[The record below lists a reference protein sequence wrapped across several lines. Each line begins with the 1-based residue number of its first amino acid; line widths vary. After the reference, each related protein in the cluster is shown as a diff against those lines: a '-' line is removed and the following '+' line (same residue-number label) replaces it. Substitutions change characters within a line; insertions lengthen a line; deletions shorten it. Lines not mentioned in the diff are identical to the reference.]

1 LKGPGRGEEVQK
13 RRLISVGTALI
24 LLGAAC
30 GGDGGGGGGGDGDDL
45 VVGALV
51 TLTGEFGSW
60 GEDHLTNFEMAA
72 EDVNAAGLL
81 PGGSELKLVV
91 EDESGTAEG
100 AVRAAQKMVEV
111 NGVQAIVGPSS
122 TSMVAL
128 EPVAV
133 RNQIPI
139 ISPAAGTVRLDTVG
153 GEWLFRTYPSD
164 SAEGAAVAT
173 YALDQGFDTMSILAL
188 NEESPQG
195 IVKVVE
201 QRFEEAGG
209 DIAVRVDFDSGQP
222 SYQAQVNEAV
232 SANPAMLYLA
242 GGEESG
248 TTIIREIR
256 QTGYTGPMGVNG
268 DLTSP
273 GFLKDVGPELM
284 EGACGG
290 QATPDESTPVF
301 DEYAQEYKQVANEET
316 YVTMPNAYDALTV
329 IALAAVAGG
338 DTSGETIQA
347 NLRDVAGPP
356 GVEVTTFEEGAKALA
371 DGEDIDYTGPSGV
384 VDFDETGTSPLPFSI
399 YCVQSGKW
407 RKAVTYQPE
416 ELQS

>member
-1 LKGPGRGEEVQK
+1 MKF
-13 RRLISVGTALI
+13 RRLMAVAVAVMLV
-24 LLGAAC
+24 GAAC
-30 GGDGGGGGGGDGDDL
+30 GDDGGSGGGGGGDNL
-45 VVGALV
+45 SIGALV

-60 GEDHLTNFEMAA
+60 GEDHVTNFEMAA
-72 EDVNAAGLL
+72 EDINAAGML
-81 PGGSELKLVV
+81 PGGAEMELVV
-91 EDESGTAEG
+91 EDEGATAEG

-133 RNQIPI
+133 RNHIPI
-139 ISPAAGTVRLDTVG
+139 ISPAAGTVRLDSVG

-173 YALDQGFDTMSILAL
+173 YAIDNGVSTMSILAL

-209 DIAVRVDFDSGQP
+209 EVVSRVDFDSGQP
-222 SYQAQVNEAV
+222 SYQAQVSEAL
-232 SANPAMLYLA
+232 SGDPDMLYLA
-242 GGEESG
+242 AGEESG

-256 QTGYTGPMGVNG
+256 QAGYSGPMGVNG

-273 GFLKDVGPELM
+273 GFLKDVGADLM

-290 QATPDESTPVF
+290 QATPDESTPLF
-301 DEYAQEYKQVANEET
+301 ADYAQEYKDVANEDT

-329 IALAAVAGG
+329 IALASVAG
-338 DTSGETIQA
+338 DDVSGATIQE

-356 GVEVTTFEEGAKALA
+356 GVEVTSFEEGAQALQ

-384 VDFDETGTSPLPFSI
+384 VDFDDSGTSPLPFSI
-399 YCVQSGKW
+399 YCVEKGKW
-407 RKAVTYQPE
+407 DQVTTYQPE

>member
-1 LKGPGRGEEVQK
+1 VQK
-13 RRLISVGTALI
+13 RRLIAVITGLVLVA
-24 LLGAAC
+24 AAC
-30 GGDGGGGGGGDGDDL
+30 GEGDGGGGGDGGDDL

-81 PGGSELKLVV
+81 PGGGELKLVV
-91 EDESGTAEG
+91 EDEGATAEV
-100 AVRAAQKMVEV
+100 AVRTAQKMVEV
-111 NGVQAIVGPSS
+111 NDVQAIVGPSS

-139 ISPAAGTVRLDTVG
+139 ISPAAGTVRLDAVG

-164 SAEGAAVAT
+164 SAEGSAVAT
-173 YALDQGFDTMSILAL
+173 YALDKGFETMSILAL

-201 QRFEEAGG
+201 QRFTEAGG
-209 DIAVRVDFDSGQP
+209 EIPARVDYDSGQP

-232 SANPAMLYLA
+232 SANPEMLYLA

-256 QTGYTGPMGVNG
+256 QAGYEGPMGVNG

-290 QATPDESTPVF
+290 QATPDESTPLF
-301 DEYAQEYKQVANEET
+301 ADYAREYKQEANEDT

-338 DTSGETIQA
+338 DTSGATIQEH
-347 NLRDVAGPP
+347 LRDVAGPP
-356 GVEVTTFEEGAKALA
+356 GVEVTSFEEGAKALE
-371 DGEDIDYTGPSGV
+371 DGDDIDYTGPSGV

-399 YCVQSGKW
+399 YCVENGKW
-407 RKAVTYQPE
+407 RKEITYQPE

>member
-1 LKGPGRGEEVQK
+1 MVNRKL
-13 RRLISVGTALI
+13 VGALMVFM
-24 LLGAAC
+24 LLAAAC
-30 GGDGGGGGGGDGDDL
+30 ASDDGGSGGGGDDM

-60 GEDHLTNFEMAA
+60 GEDHTTNFELAA
-72 EDVNAAGLL
+72 EDINAAGAL
-81 PGGSELKLVV
+81 PGGAELKLVV
-91 EDESGTAEG
+91 EDESPTAEG

-111 NGVQAIVGPSS
+111 NGVSAIVGPSS
-122 TSMVAL
+122 TAMVAL
-128 EPVAV
+128 EPIAV

-164 SAEGAAVAT
+164 SAEGAAIAT
-173 YALDQGFDTMSILAL
+173 YAVDNGFETMSILAL

-201 QRFEEAGG
+201 ERFTEAGG
-209 DIAVRVDFDSGQP
+209 EIAARVDFDSGQP
-222 SYQAQVNEAV
+222 SYQAQVSEAL
-232 SANPAMLYLA
+232 SADPDMLYLA
-242 GGEESG
+242 AGEESG

-256 QTGYTGPMGVNG
+256 QAGFDGTMGVNG

-273 GFLKDVGPELM
+273 GFLKDVGADLM
-284 EGACGG
+284 QDACGG
-290 QATPDESTPVF
+290 QATPDESTDLF
-301 DEYAQEYKQVANEET
+301 AEYAAEYKEVANEDT

-338 DTSGETIQA
+338 GTDGATIQE

-356 GVEVTTFEEGAKALA
+356 GAEVSSFEEGAEALEG
-371 DGEDIDYTGPSGV
+371 GEEIDYTGPSGV
-384 VDFDETGTSPLPFSI
+384 IDFDETGTSPLPFSI
-399 YCVQSGKW
+399 YCVDNGKW
-407 RKAVTYQPE
+407 GQVTTYQPE
-416 ELQS
+416 ELQ

>member
-1 LKGPGRGEEVQK
+1 LK
-13 RRLISVGTALI
+13 RRLTAVVVALI
-24 LLGAAC
+24 LVGAAC
-30 GGDGGGGGGGDGDDL
+30 GDDGGGGAGGGGGDDM

-60 GEDHLTNFEMAA
+60 GEDHVTNFEMAA
-72 EDVNAAGLL
+72 EDINAAGQL
-81 PGGSELKLVV
+81 PGGAELQLVV
-91 EDESGTAEG
+91 EDESATAEG
-100 AVRAAQKMVEV
+100 AVRAAQKMVDV
-111 NGVQAIVGPSS
+111 DGVQAIVGPSS

-173 YALDQGFDTMSILAL
+173 YATDNNYDTMSILAL

-201 QRFEEAGG
+201 ERFQEAGG
-209 DIAVRVDFDSGQP
+209 EVVARVDYDSGQP
-222 SYQAQVNEAV
+222 SYQAQVSDALSV
-232 SANPAMLYLA
+232 DPDMLYLA

-256 QTGYTGPMGVNG
+256 QAGYDGPMGVNG

-290 QATPDESTPVF
+290 QATPDESTPLF
-301 DEYAQEYKQVANEET
+301 ADYAQEYKDAANEDT

-329 IALAAVAGG
+329 IALAAVAG
-338 DTSGETIQA
+338 DDISGSTIQE

-356 GVEVTTFEEGAKALA
+356 GVEVTSFDEGAQALQ

-384 VDFDETGTSPLPFSI
+384 VDFDESGTSPLPFSI
-399 YCVQSGKW
+399 YCVERGKW
-407 RKAVTYQPE
+407 RQVTTYQPE

>member
-1 LKGPGRGEEVQK
+1 VKK
-13 RRLISVGTALI
+13 NRLIALAVAFM
-24 LLGAAC
+24 LVGAAC
-30 GGDGGGGGGGDGDDL
+30 GDDGGSGGGGGDDL
-45 VVGALV
+45 AIGALV

-60 GEDHLTNFEMAA
+60 GEDHVTNFEMAA
-72 EDVNAAGLL
+72 EDINAAGLL
-81 PGGSELKLVV
+81 PGGADMELVV
-91 EDESGTAEG
+91 EDEGATAEG

-133 RNQIPI
+133 RNHIPI

-173 YALDQGFDTMSILAL
+173 YALDNGITTMSILAL

-209 DIAVRVDFDSGQP
+209 EVVSRVDFDSGQP
-222 SYQAQVNEAV
+222 SYQAQVSEAL
-232 SANPAMLYLA
+232 SADPDMLYLA
-242 GGEESG
+242 AGEESG

-256 QTGYTGPMGVNG
+256 QAGYSGPMGVNG

-290 QATPDESTPVF
+290 QATPDESTPLF
-301 DEYAQEYKQVANEET
+301 ADYAQEYKAEANEDT

-329 IALAAVAGG
+329 IALAAVAGDDVSG
-338 DTSGETIQA
+338 DTIQE

-356 GVEVTTFEEGAKALA
+356 GVEVTSFEEGAQALQ

-384 VDFDETGTSPLPFSI
+384 VDFDESGTSPLPFSI
-399 YCVQSGKW
+399 YCVANGTWGQET
-407 RKAVTYQPE
+407 TYQPE
-416 ELQS
+416 DLQS

>member
-1 LKGPGRGEEVQK
+1 VK
-13 RRLISVGTALI
+13 RRFVAALVA
-24 LLGAAC
+24 LVLVGAAC
-30 GGDGGGGGGGDGDDL
+30 GDDDGGSGGGDGEDF

-60 GEDHLTNFEMAA
+60 GEDHVTNFEMAA
-72 EDVNAAGLL
+72 EDINAADML
-81 PGGSELKLVV
+81 PGGAQLELVV
-91 EDESGTAEG
+91 EDESATAEG

-128 EPVAV
+128 EPIAV
-133 RNQIPI
+133 RNQIPV

-173 YALDQGFDTMSILAL
+173 YAIDNGYDTMSILAL

-201 QRFEEAGG
+201 ERFQEAGG
-209 DIAVRVDFDSGQP
+209 EVVARVDYDSGQP
-222 SYQAQVNEAV
+222 SYQAQVNEAI
-232 SANPAMLYLA
+232 SANPDMLYLA

-256 QTGYTGPMGVNG
+256 QAGYEGPMGVNG

-273 GFLKDVGPELM
+273 GFLKDVGADLM

-290 QATPDESTPVF
+290 QATPDETTPLYA
-301 DEYAQEYKQVANEET
+301 DYAQEYKEVANEDT

-329 IALAAVAGG
+329 IALAAVAGD
-338 DTSGETIQA
+338 DTSGGTIQE

-356 GVEVTTFEEGAKALA
+356 GVEVTSFEEGAQALE

-384 VDFDETGTSPLPFSI
+384 VDFDDSGTSPLPFSI
-399 YCVQSGKW
+399 YCVERGKW
-407 RKAVTYQPE
+407 RPVTTYQPE